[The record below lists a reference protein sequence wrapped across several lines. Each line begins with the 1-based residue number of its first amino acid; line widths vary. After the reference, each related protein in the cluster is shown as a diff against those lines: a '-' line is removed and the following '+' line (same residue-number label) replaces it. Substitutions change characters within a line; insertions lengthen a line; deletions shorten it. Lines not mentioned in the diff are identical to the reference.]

1 MSTRIDGPLR
11 GTLLH
16 GETERGPGET
26 SSISAD
32 NRFPMGPVVVMP
44 CGPNAIEVLTETA
57 TYRLAAEGLRALLF
71 LGNTVELAVDGPGAG
86 PATAAPAL
94 DRRWIR
100 FVLAGTHYL
109 IHRSR
114 LVWVARGDIPVDRLV
129 CAEVT

>member
-1 MSTRIDGPLR
+1 MSTRINGPLR

-26 SSISAD
+26 SSIPAD

-129 CAEVT
+129 CAGAT

>member
-1 MSTRIDGPLR
+1 MSTRINGPLR

-26 SSISAD
+26 SSIPVD
-32 NRFPMGPVVVMP
+32 KRFPSGPVVVMP
-44 CGPNAIEVLTETA
+44 AGPNAIEVLTETA

-100 FVLAGTHYL
+100 FVLAGTDYL

-114 LVWVARGDIPVDRLV
+114 LVWVARGDIPVDHLV
-129 CAEVT
+129 VTGAT

>member
-1 MSTRIDGPLR
+1 MSTRIDGPSHTQQSHPR
-11 GTLLH
+11 M
-16 GETERGPGET
+16 ERRPDE
-26 SSISAD
+26 SSSVAAD
-32 NRFPMGPVVVMP
+32 NRFPSGPVVVMP

>member
-1 MSTRIDGPLR
+1 MSTRISGPLR

-26 SSISAD
+26 SSIPAD

>member
-1 MSTRIDGPLR
+1 MSTRINGPLR

-26 SSISAD
+26 SSIPAD

-57 TYRLAAEGLRALLF
+57 TYRLAAEGLRSLLF
-71 LGNTVELAVDGPGAG
+71 LGHTVELAVDNPDAG
-86 PATAAPAL
+86 PATAMPTL

-100 FVLAGTHYL
+100 FVLAGTDYL

-114 LVWVARGDIPVDRLV
+114 LVWVARGDIPVDHLV
-129 CAEVT
+129 VTGAT